1 MKNLIVSELCLPINL
16 FSLRPQNFRGNLSTT
31 VLEAPFPSRFLELK
45 RGFLLTLTRDAP
57 KAVYEFIKW
66 NFSST
71 LNTRSLFSCPRDFPT
86 QAENSMNSVERKS
99 YNGSQKSMI
108 PSHGTNFNSF
118 YGTMLVFRR
127 SDSQWA
133 VLRIVGSSIDT
144 SFTPLCSKF
153 HGNFSKTHNE
163 APRLLMSLLWHA
175 MLVSPFRN
183 GILNEWKIY
192 DQHIS
197 GSMMHGA
204 I

>member
-1 MKNLIVSELCLPINL
+1 MAKIVFKGALRSVRARSPVSIKKNRNLIVSEPCLPINL
-16 FSLRPQNFRGNLSTT
+16 FLQRPQNF
-31 VLEAPFPSRFLELK
+31 SRKIYQRMCLK
-45 RGFLLTLTRDAP
+45 RRSPPRFRRLKREFLLTLYRDAP

-118 YGTMLVFRR
+118 YGTILVFRR
-127 SDSQWA
+127 WDSQWP

-153 HGNFSKTHNE
+153 HGNFS
-163 APRLLMSLLWHA
+163 
-175 MLVSPFRN
+175 
-183 GILNEWKIY
+183 
-192 DQHIS
+192 
-197 GSMMHGA
+197 
-204 I
+204 